1 MENAPVAAPDAI
13 VACVR
18 SFVASVRSEW
28 EALAEPLAKSLGQE
42 VSFVEGFCWKCW
54 TDYLLSKNHEKYNM
68 RPTSIWSLPTTGDTS
83 KANPLE
89 VSGDIL
95 VLAGDIGYLGD
106 ANYSMHPF
114 WDWASDNYKQVIACM
129 GNHEFYKYY
138 DIGTL
143 SDGSSIEI
151 RPNVHSYYNGVIR
164 IGDIDIIVS
173 TLWSRIPLG
182 EAYFT
187 EQVVSDFHRILYK
200 GELLTFADFNHE
212 HERCLSFIKEAVKS
226 SNARKKVVVTHH
238 VPLIQDAMPQVCKQQ
253 KPTGRSW

>member
-1 MENAPVAAPDAI
+1 MKI
-13 VACVR
+13 QY
-18 SFVASVRSEW
+18 ASDLHLEFADNWR
-28 EALAEPLAKSLGQE
+28 
-42 VSFVEGFCWKCW
+42 
-54 TDYLLSKNHEKYNM
+54 YL
-68 RPTSIWSLPTTGDTS
+68 

-187 EQVVSDFHRILYK
+187 EQVVSDFRRILVQRGTPYFC
-200 GELLTFADFNHE
+200 GLQ
-212 HERCLSFIKEAVKS
+212 
-226 SNARKKVVVTHH
+226 
-238 VPLIQDAMPQVCKQQ
+238 P
-253 KPTGRSW
+253 